1 MAARGSN
8 QLHVIDGATNQKI
21 ATVAVGSYPTGVG
34 VNPVTNH
41 VYTANQLSSNTTVI
55 DGATNGVLG
64 SIGVG
69 ATPTDAE
76 IDSVTGHA
84 FVSNQDGASVAVIGP
99 NA

>member
-1 MAARGSN
+1 M
-8 QLHVIDGATNQKI
+8 
-21 ATVAVGSYPTGVG
+21 
-34 VNPVTNH
+34 TNH